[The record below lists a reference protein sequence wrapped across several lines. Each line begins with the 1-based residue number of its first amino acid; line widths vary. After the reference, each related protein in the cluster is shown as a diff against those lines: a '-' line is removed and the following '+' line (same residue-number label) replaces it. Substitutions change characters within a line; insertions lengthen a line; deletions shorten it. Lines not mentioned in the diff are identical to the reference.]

1 MQSLMPKWHNKLKQ
15 LQSSKETDSRTTQLC
30 ELVVIN
36 AKYQNRRR
44 TMLMSPWQI
53 RQPLPICSR
62 WRIHPSQNRWW
73 PHGTSARRGSRCV
86 IVKLHY
92 TATRTRPDRTRP
104 DKVRGL
110 CLVLAKF
117 HYTGP
122 TGPAR
127 TWTTRISEK
136 LRWSVRVSDKVRA
149 GPRGSARVRSGPC
162 SGI

>member
-1 MQSLMPKWHNKLKQ
+1 MPKWHNKLKQ

-30 ELVVIN
+30 ELVEIN

-53 RQPLPICSR
+53 RQPLPIRSR

-86 IVKLHY
+86 IAKLHY

-122 TGPAR
+122 TGPDRSR
-127 TWTTRISEK
+127 TDPNDPD
-136 LRWSVRVSDKVRA
+136 LRETPLVRA
-149 GPRGSARVRSGPC
+149 GLRQSPCGSARVRSGPV
-162 SGI
+162 GPV